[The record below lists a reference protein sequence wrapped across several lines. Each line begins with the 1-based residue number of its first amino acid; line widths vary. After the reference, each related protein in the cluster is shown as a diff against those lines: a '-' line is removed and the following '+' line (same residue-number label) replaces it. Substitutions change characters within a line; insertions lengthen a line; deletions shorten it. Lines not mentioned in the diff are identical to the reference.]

1 MAIRRPK
8 RHGREAGGRDAPART
23 GSRDGADAGVDARR
37 LRLVR
42 GEVYADWES
51 VYRDNVSL
59 VFRVMFSRV
68 GNRMDAE
75 DLTTE
80 VFLAALGPLRTTATV
95 PEVRAYLLATAR
107 TVLAAYWRRVLG
119 HEVTTLAADYLD
131 ELAEREPSDQVSDAP
146 RRARA
151 ILDALPER
159 YRRIL
164 ELRFLEARSVKE
176 AAAELGVSVSHA
188 KVLQHRALRQAAR
201 GAAPAEEQEG
211 EDDGL

>member
-1 MAIRRPK
+1 M
-8 RHGREAGGRDAPART
+8 
-23 GSRDGADAGVDARR
+23 DARR

>member
-8 RHGREAGGRDAPART
+8 LRGREPGGRDVTAR
-23 GSRDGADAGVDARR
+23 SRDRDGPAAHADAQR

-80 VFLAALGPLRTTATV
+80 VFLAGAWPPAHHG
-95 PEVRAYLLATAR
+95 
-107 TVLAAYWRRVLG
+107 
-119 HEVTTLAADYLD
+119 
-131 ELAEREPSDQVSDAP
+131 
-146 RRARA
+146 
-151 ILDALPER
+151 
-159 YRRIL
+159 
-164 ELRFLEARSVKE
+164 
-176 AAAELGVSVSHA
+176 
-188 KVLQHRALRQAAR
+188 HRA
-201 GAAPAEEQEG
+201 
-211 EDDGL
+211 

>member
-8 RHGREAGGRDAPART
+8 LRGREPGGRDVAARLRD
-23 GSRDGADAGVDARR
+23 RDGPAADADAQR

-107 TVLAAYWRRVLG
+107 TVLAAHWRRVLG
-119 HEVTTLAADYLD
+119 HEVTTLAADHLD
-131 ELAEREPSDQVSDAP
+131 ELAVREPSGQMSDAP
-146 RRARA
+146 QRARA

-176 AAAELGVSVSHA
+176 AAAELGVSVTNA
-188 KVLQHRALRQAAR
+188 KVLQHRALRHAAR
-201 GAAPAEEQEG
+201 GTAPAAGQEG
-211 EDDGL
+211 EGDEL